1 MIRKTIICLFTLCY
15 SQAFGD
21 IPNFAIADL
30 VIGKPNFVAEP
41 APNKSLENNRPQAA
55 PSSFTI
61 GAPEDIAIDPVN
73 QKLFISDSLNN
84 RVLRYSNY
92 DSFKIGQAAEA
103 VFGQPNFESNSPA
116 TTELGMKRPCG
127 IFFDQQGRLWVADTG
142 NDRILMFENASG
154 PNANQPD
161 KVFGQPDFITS
172 NLSRDRWVPKDPSSF
187 LDEPADVC
195 MDSSDRL
202 WVADTYNN
210 RVIWFNLVSAKPRV
224 GGRADGE
231 LGKAVP
237 YDFNDF
243 RGPAEIEDKTQLR
256 FPSSVAVAKN
266 GTLFVAD
273 PRYQRILRFENPTT
287 AVGAIATGVFG
298 KINFF
303 IPRYYFYNYFINLP
317 DTTPA
322 EQKLSNPGGLTV
334 TADNNLWVNNNGRL
348 VIQYKNA
355 LTTSSP
361 AASIVVGAPDI
372 NSSYQVDAY
381 EAFAGKRRFDN
392 QFYNH
397 PSTYVDAAGRLLV
410 TDTNS
415 NRVLRFSEDKVK
427 PRAKKL
433 RLNAERR
440 GKNKFLLTITGEV
453 IDDYGL
459 QSILYS
465 VDNKPFKKFAA
476 DTIDFAF
483 TVTKTKGFIRFKL
496 VDPNGNKSI
505 TYGGKYSLR
514 KG

>member
-1 MIRKTIICLFTLCY
+1 MIQKTIICLFTLCC

-41 APNKSLENNRPQAA
+41 APNKSVENNRPQAA
-55 PSSFTI
+55 ASSFTI

-73 QKLFISDSLNN
+73 QKLFISDSVNN

-92 DSFKIGQAAEA
+92 DSFKIGQSAEA
-103 VFGQPNFESNSPA
+103 VFGQPNFEFNSPA
-116 TTELGMKRPCG
+116 TTELGMKSPRG

-154 PNANQPD
+154 PDANQPD

-172 NLSRDRWVPKDPSSF
+172 NLTRDRWGPKDPSSF
-187 LDEPADVC
+187 LAQPQDIC

-202 WVADTYNN
+202 WVADTSNN

-224 GGRADGE
+224 GARADGE

-237 YDFNDF
+237 YDFEDF
-243 RGPAEIEDKTQLR
+243 RAPGQIEDKTQLR

-273 PRYQRILRFENPTT
+273 PRYKRILRFENPTT
-287 AVGAIATGVFG
+287 AGGATATGIFG

-303 IPRYYFYNYFINLP
+303 IPRFNFSNSMIDPP

-334 TADNNLWVNNNGRL
+334 TADNNLWVNDNGTL

-355 LTTSSP
+355 LTVSSP

-372 NSSYQVDAY
+372 NSSYQVNFY
-381 EAFAGKRRFDN
+381 EPFAGKRRFNN
-392 QFYNH
+392 QFYNN

-427 PRAKKL
+427 PRAKKISL
-433 RLNAERR
+433 KAEIR
-440 GKNKFLLTITGEV
+440 GKNKFLLTITGEE
-453 IDDYGL
+453 IDDYGIE
-459 QSILYS
+459 SILYS
-465 VDNKPFKKFAA
+465 IDNKPFKKFTTA
-476 DTIDFAF
+476 TLDFSF
-483 TVTKTKGFIRFKL
+483 IVTKTKGLIRFKL

-505 TYGGKYSLR
+505 TYGGKYNLR
-514 KG
+514 RG